1 MMVMLTLLL
10 VGLLFVAV
18 YIVATLIEE
27 KRDETW
33 GPAAPGRRR
42 SIRAWGAVL
51 RHRRGHGRY
60 SGSAR

>member
-33 GPAAPGRRR
+33 GAAAPGRL
-42 SIRAWGAVL
+42 RAWGAAW
-51 RHRRGHGRY
+51 RHRRGH
-60 SGSAR
+60 

>member
-33 GPAAPGRRR
+33 GPAAPGRPWTPRALRR
-42 SIRAWGAVL
+42 RRPGQWA
-51 RHRRGHGRY
+51 HR
-60 SGSAR
+60 

>member
-1 MMVMLTLLL
+1 MMVLLILLLLGLLL
-10 VGLLFVAV
+10 VAA

-33 GPAAPGRRR
+33 GSAALGRRR
-42 SIRAWGAVL
+42 ALRAWGAAW
-51 RHRRGHGRY
+51 RHRRGDGRY

>member
-10 VGLLFVAV
+10 MGLLFVTV

-42 SIRAWGAVL
+42 ALRAWGAAW
-51 RHRRGHGRY
+51 RHRRGH
-60 SGSAR
+60 

>member
-10 VGLLFVAV
+10 VGLLLVAV
-18 YIVATLIEE
+18 YIGATLIEE

-33 GPAAPGRRR
+33 GPAAPGRL
-42 SIRAWGAVL
+42 RAWGAAW
-51 RHRRGHGRY
+51 RHRRGHGRD

>member
-1 MMVMLTLLL
+1 MMVMLILLL
-10 VGLLFVAV
+10 LGLLLVAV

-33 GPAAPGRRR
+33 GPAAPGRLWAL
-42 SIRAWGAVL
+42 RAWGAAW
-51 RHRRGHGRY
+51 RHRRGH